1 MSIEHIASEIRK
13 PTTLYKI
20 ERWLHTYEE
29 ELRRDRSL
37 EDAARFYNV
46 IRIHQSLGYRTP
58 IEVYQKPQMS
68 RQSTISY
75 YPEWVYDRSS
85 RGRRT
90 SNLGRHLR

>member
-13 PTTLYKI
+13 PTTLCKI

-46 IRIHQSLGYRTP
+46 IMDP
-58 IEVYQKPQMS
+58 
-68 RQSTISY
+68 
-75 YPEWVYDRSS
+75 PELRVQDSDRGLSEAPDVTTEHNFILS
-85 RGRRT
+85 
-90 SNLGRHLR
+90 